1 MTLAW
6 LGALA
11 IGLSLGLL
19 GSGGSILTVP
29 VLVYLVGQE
38 EKVAIGGS
46 LLVVGAIAAVG
57 GAQYAL
63 RRLVDWRTVLWFGLP
78 GMVGT
83 YGGAALARYVSGTL
97 QLAVF
102 ALVMLTAAVSMLR
115 RSPAQ
120 RSEGGGEP
128 AAATA
133 TAGEG
138 GHKRS
143 RALVAVD
150 GVAVGVLT
158 GFVGVGGGFLIVPA
172 LTVLGGLPMPLAIGT
187 SLVIIALK
195 SFTGFAKYV
204 EVLASVGLDL
214 DWPVLLTLTA
224 VGIVGSFAGRRLGR
238 RMSEERLRRVFGLFL
253 IVVGAWILWQSVPEL
268 L

>member
-29 VLVYLVGQE
+29 VLVYLVGQD

-46 LLVVGAIAAVG
+46 LFVVGAIAAAG
-57 GAQYAL
+57 GLQYAL
-63 RRLVDWRTVLWFGLP
+63 RRLVDWRSVLWFGLP
-78 GMVGT
+78 GMAGT

-97 QLAVF
+97 QLAAF
-102 ALVMLTAAVSMLR
+102 ALVMLVAAVSMLR
-115 RSPAQ
+115 APSAKRNEGDGGPTAPVKEKEGPRRRSSQ
-120 RSEGGGEP
+120 
-128 AAATA
+128 
-133 TAGEG
+133 
-138 GHKRS
+138 
-143 RALVAVD
+143 ALD
-150 GVAVGVLT
+150 GLAVGVVT

-172 LTVLGGLPMPLAIGT
+172 LTVLAGLPMPLAIGT

-195 SFTGFAKYV
+195 SLTGFVKYL
-204 EVLASVGLDL
+204 EVLAAVGLEL
-214 DWPVLLTLTA
+214 DWPVLAMLTG

-238 RMSEERLRRVFGLFL
+238 RISEERLRRLFGLFL
-253 IVVGAWILWQSVPEL
+253 VVVGGWILWQSVPEL

>member
-1 MTLAW
+1 MLLAW

-29 VLVYLVGQE
+29 VLVYLIGQD

-46 LLVVGAIAAVG
+46 LFVVGAIAAVG
-57 GAQYAL
+57 GLQYAL
-63 RRLVDWRTVLWFGLP
+63 RRLVDWRSVLWFGLP
-78 GMVGT
+78 GMAGT
-83 YGGAALARYVSGTL
+83 YGGAALAEYVSGTL

-102 ALVMLTAAVSMLR
+102 ALVMLAAAVSMLR
-115 RSPAQ
+115 RSPAKPA
-120 RSEGGGEP
+120 EGGGEP

-133 TAGEG
+133 QANDGRRR
-138 GHKRS
+138 RS
-143 RALVAVD
+143 SQALD
-150 GVAVGVLT
+150 GIGVGVLT

-172 LTVLGGLPMPLAIGT
+172 LTVLGGLSMTLAVGT

-195 SFTGFAKYV
+195 SFTGFAKYL
-204 EVLASVGLDL
+204 EVLASVGLTL
-214 DWPVLLTLTA
+214 DWPVLGTLTG
-224 VGIVGSFAGRRLGR
+224 VGIAGSFAGRWLGR
-238 RMSEERLRRVFGLFL
+238 RISEERLRRLFGLFL
-253 IVVGAWILWQSVPEL
+253 VVVGGWILWQSVPEL